1 MPPPRSTR
9 VVLLPVAALLLLL
22 RLIGLRSATG
32 NARAPDRQ
40 PSPARTGSRCRTR
53 TSPSCR
59 RAWGRPRTRPEQF
72 TLDGIP
78 AGTYA
83 VTIEQISAETKTIP
97 DVVIK
102 GGELTK
108 LGAITLKAK
117 ALELKKVTVT
127 GAREEIRWAGIA
139 RASYKLIDSG
149 ETSKMRAIN
158 THRGSDRHAGR
169 RRAAR

>member
-22 RLIGLRSATG
+22 ASSASAQRPATLGRL
-32 NARAPDRQ
+32 
-40 PSPARTGSRCRTR
+40 TGSVTGEDGKPLPHANITLLPTR
-53 TSPSCR
+53 MGT
-59 RAWGRPRTRPEQF
+59 AADETGVF

-117 ALELKKVTVT
+117 ALELKKV
-127 GAREEIRWAGIA
+127 R
-139 RASYKLIDSG
+139 
-149 ETSKMRAIN
+149 
-158 THRGSDRHAGR
+158 
-169 RRAAR
+169 